1 MVMRKLLFVLLLL
14 AAAVVG
20 LGFYRGWFSSEMTKD
35 PESGRQGIQI
45 EVDQNKIKPDIEK
58 AKEKLGVEG
67 SQTKDKPDQ
76 QKP

>member
-1 MVMRKLLFVLLLL
+1 MRKLLSLLLLL

-20 LGFYRGWFSSEMTKD
+20 LGFYRGWFSSEITHD
-35 PESGRQGIQI
+35 PESGRQGIQL

-67 SQTKDKPDQ
+67 SQTKDKSDRP
-76 QKP
+76 KP